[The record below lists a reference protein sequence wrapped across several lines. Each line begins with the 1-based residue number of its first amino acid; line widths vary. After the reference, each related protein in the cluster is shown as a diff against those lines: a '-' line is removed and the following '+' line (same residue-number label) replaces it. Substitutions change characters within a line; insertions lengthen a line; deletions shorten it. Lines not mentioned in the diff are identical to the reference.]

1 MNELI
6 GKRALVTGGSRG
18 IGAAI
23 VLELA
28 AMGAD
33 VAFSFQSRA
42 DRAANVVRQIEA
54 GGRRG
59 FPIQADS
66 SNPAD
71 VRRLVAEA
79 AAKLG
84 GLDILVNNA
93 GTARMGTISEISLE
107 DIDLLLHTNVRGTVL
122 ATQAAIAHLP
132 DGGRIITI
140 GSNIAERVPFPQ
152 LTTYAVT
159 KSAHLALTRGLAREL
174 GPRNI
179 TVNLVQPGPIETD
192 LNPAEG
198 ALNDQNIKNSSLGRI
213 GQPNEVAA
221 VVSFLASPAAS
232 FVSGSIV
239 TADGGSNA

>member
-1 MNELI
+1 
-6 GKRALVTGGSRG
+6 
-18 IGAAI
+18 
-23 VLELA
+23 
-28 AMGAD
+28 
-33 VAFSFQSRA
+33 
-42 DRAANVVRQIEA
+42 
-54 GGRRG
+54 
-59 FPIQADS
+59 
-66 SNPAD
+66 
-71 VRRLVAEA
+71 
-79 AAKLG
+79 
-84 GLDILVNNA
+84 
-93 GTARMGTISEISLE
+93 
-107 DIDLLLHTNVRGTVL
+107 VRGTVL

-152 LTTYAVT
+152 LTMYALT
-159 KSAHLALTRGLAREL
+159 KSAHLALTRGPAREL

-221 VVSFLASPAAS
+221 V
-232 FVSGSIV
+232 SGSIV